1 MRGEEGGI
9 CSAAGPRQA
18 RKKNQVGR
26 VVDALFGLL
35 QHGVEKSTLDVFF
48 SCFAYC
54 KASVWWWKKRRWL
67 KRMVVGRYT
76 TAVCFFD
83 APPLDDLFS

>member
-9 CSAAGPRQA
+9 CFCCRAETSAEKEPSGKRLWMH
-18 RKKNQVGR
+18 
-26 VVDALFGLL
+26 LFGLL

-54 KASVWWWKKRRWL
+54 TASVW
-67 KRMVVGRYT
+67 
-76 TAVCFFD
+76 
-83 APPLDDLFS
+83 